1 MRVEISHWQNRL
13 EKHFEELREKRS
25 SISPEHPIYG
35 LEHGLGKEELKSLSR
50 AIKERILHGPPHDDQ
65 WLVWIVYATEIG
77 YDYAGDEYW
86 QTFERET
93 PGWTQYGDRYWLRK
107 CFFWFHKKYG
117 GARPTGR
124 WAEHF
129 SIICWPITHA
139 ILPKDLQ
146 RQLALIL
153 FELRH
158 SFSAQLFESP
168 TTLGERIAARGW
180 NATSRFQNFAEETQL
195 VGQIG
200 AALLLQGKFGTA
212 GILQEATLQRIGED
226 LDRERRAREWLRKA
240 RKTAEKRAHIRGLS
254 FDHGRFSPTESSLE
268 KARSEVQELGI
279 EPRLI
284 LRPKDAQR
292 KIWDVLLEIPDFSHL
307 MFHFPAFRD
316 ILTGSRCVVAGSS
329 SRPLA
334 RGCCLYGSQRI
345 ALSRWPDS
353 DEVLLKFDRTD
364 FQLEYLLRTECLL
377 RPGPT
382 WLFRIASDNLAY
394 ETRSLRV
401 RPGARYI
408 IVNSARSLN
417 SDEITESIIL
427 TCDGVYSALVDLPN
441 ALTEEWEKWLR
452 DHGIGKAKTI
462 EVWPAGL
469 GAVVW
474 DGEGYGEWIASEQPC
489 IAIRSDHSIDS
500 LIVSMGN
507 EPNQSLEIAPVTP
520 GESFFVELPELPI
533 GLHTVNFLT
542 RQSPYEENEP
552 LGELDVVMRIR
563 EVRPWSPG
571 ISPQGPLLLQINPAS
586 PTLEQLWEMR
596 IDLTLQGPEGR
607 QIECKLS
614 FFENDAEAA
623 TLIRQLP
630 PIELPISPT
639 DWREYFG
646 KFFKKL
652 KEAEIAYDA
661 ARACE
666 LYFNAEELGTFTI
679 RCEREFTPLRWAVRR
694 NKQGYVTRIF
704 DDSGN
709 STPPKISY
717 YAFEEPSIEE
727 QLEFDSFYRVADVG
741 GLYVARQE
749 LLNAAIIIPPAVTI
763 NRFSALRCIPR
774 FGTPDRSIE
783 AVINL
788 ISLAALWSNARL
800 PGDPI
805 SSLRQ
810 LDILRE
816 FTRQVFRIIGGEKW
830 YEVENL
836 YQDRKCKLIDLKE
849 NISRRSNEDGF
860 ALFLAKNYVS
870 LVNATSINRIGQL
883 ASVAVKFLH
892 LNSVPS
898 VRTVVSKRVIR
909 KRTVKS
915 AENVSWL
922 CQLALRLA
930 CAPATTET
938 WAGDELRTGIERLL
952 HEPTLARAARF
963 LVIAIDHQ
971 VGSSAI
977 TGKPYSG
984 WEWE

>member
-1 MRVEISHWQNRL
+1 MGVEISHWQNRL
-13 EKHFEELREKRS
+13 EKNFEELRKDRS
-25 SISPEHPIYG
+25 SISSDYPIYG
-35 LEHGLGKEELKSLSR
+35 LEHGLGREELKSFSR
-50 AIKERILHGPPHDDQ
+50 AIKEKILHGPPSDDQ
-65 WLVWIVYATEIG
+65 WLVWVVYATEIG

-93 PGWTQYGDRYWLRK
+93 PGWTHYGDRYWLRK
-107 CFFWFHKKYG
+107 CFLWFHENYG

-146 RQLALIL
+146 RQLARIL

-168 TTLGERIAARGW
+168 TTLGERIASRSW
-180 NATSRFQNFAEETQL
+180 NATSRFQNFTEETQL

-212 GILQEATLQRIGED
+212 GILQEATLQRISED
-226 LDRERRAREWLRKA
+226 LDRERRAREWLRRAQKM
-240 RKTAEKRAHIRGLS
+240 AEKRAHIRGIS
-254 FDHGRFSPTESSLE
+254 FGHISPSATEFSLD

-284 LRPKDAQR
+284 LRPKDTQR
-292 KIWDVLLEIPDFSHL
+292 RIWDVLLEIPDFSNL
-307 MFHFPAFRD
+307 MFRFPHFRD

-329 SRPLA
+329 GRSLA
-334 RGCCLYGSQRI
+334 RGYCLYGSQRI

-353 DEVLLKFDRTD
+353 DEVLLQFDRAD
-364 FQLEYLLRTECLL
+364 PQLEYLLRTECLL
-377 RPGPT
+377 RPGST

-401 RPGARYI
+401 RPGGRYI
-408 IVNSARSLN
+408 IVNSAN
-417 SDEITESIIL
+417 SMNLGEITKSINL
-427 TCDGVYSALVDLPN
+427 TCEGVYSVLIELPN
-441 ALTEEWEKWLR
+441 ALTEDWEEWLR
-452 DHGIGKAKTI
+452 SHGIGQAKTI

-489 IAIRSDHSIDS
+489 IGIRSDHSIDS
-500 LIVSMGN
+500 IIVSMGI
-507 EPNQSLEIAPVTP
+507 ETDQSLEISPVTA
-520 GESFFVELPELPI
+520 GESFFVELPELPV

-542 RQSPYEENEP
+542 SQSTSEEKEP
-552 LGELDVVMRIR
+552 LGDLDVVMRIR
-563 EVRPWSPG
+563 ETRPWSPG
-571 ISPQGPLLLQINPAS
+571 ISPQGPLLVQIDPAS
-586 PTLEQLWEMR
+586 PTLEQLWEAR
-596 IDLTLQGPEGR
+596 IELALQGPEGR
-607 QIECKLS
+607 QVECKLS
-614 FFENDAEAA
+614 FFENDVKTA
-623 TLIRQLP
+623 TLIKQLP
-630 PIELPISPT
+630 PIELPVSPAN
-639 DWREYFG
+639 WQVYFE

-652 KEAEIAYDA
+652 KEAEVAYDA

-666 LYFNAEELGTFTI
+666 LYFSAEELGTFTI

-694 NKQGYVTRIF
+694 DTKGYVTRIF

-709 STPPKISY
+709 SAPPKISY
-717 YAFEEPSIEE
+717 YSFEKPSIEE
-727 QLEFDSFYRVADVG
+727 ELECGFIYRVADVG
-741 GLYVARQE
+741 GLYVARQG
-749 LLNAAIIIPPAVTI
+749 LLNAAVIIPPAVTV
-763 NRFSALRCIPR
+763 NKFSALRCFPR
-774 FGTPDRSIE
+774 FVTPDRSIE

-788 ISLAALWSNARL
+788 ISLAVLWSNARL
-800 PGDPI
+800 PGDLI

-810 LDILRE
+810 RDVLHE
-816 FTRQVFRIIGGEKW
+816 VTRQVFRIIGGEKW
-830 YEVENL
+830 YEAECS
-836 YQDRKCKLIDLKE
+836 YQDRKCKLLDLKKK
-849 NISRRSNEDGF
+849 ISRRSNEKDL
-860 ALFLAKNYVS
+860 ALFLAKNYAS
-870 LVNATSINRIGQL
+870 FANTTNRKRISQL
-883 ASVAVKFLH
+883 ASMAVKSLH
-892 LNSVPS
+892 LNSIPPE
-898 VRTVVSKRVIR
+898 RTVVSKRVIR
-909 KRTVKS
+909 KRPVKS
-915 AENVSWL
+915 AENASWL
-922 CQLALRLA
+922 CQLAVRLA

-938 WAGDELRTGIERLL
+938 WAGDALRAGIERLL

-963 LVIAIDHQ
+963 LVIAIDQQ